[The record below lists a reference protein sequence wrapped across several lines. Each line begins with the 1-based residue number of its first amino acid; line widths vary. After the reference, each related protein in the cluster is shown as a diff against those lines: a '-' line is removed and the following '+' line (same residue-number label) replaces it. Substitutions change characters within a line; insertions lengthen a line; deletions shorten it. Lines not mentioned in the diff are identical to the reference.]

1 MRQKQTNRRH
11 RHRSDRRGQ
20 YFSMDAILGALIFS
34 VAVSII
40 FFHYSAFSNLPA
52 GGGKDAML
60 QNGLRASSMLMS
72 KGDDLSAIT
81 STTYGTISKLGL
93 GAPTGGNDHSLSLK
107 QAGELRRIIGYSGD
121 GTLNSGA
128 YAALRS
134 RLMIDGYYEYMIK
147 IERLNSPLD
156 ISMGKSLSSGSGI
169 SDNIAVVKRQV
180 VLFNDTT
187 GMNSLGTISV
197 YIWN

>member
-1 MRQKQTNRRH
+1 MKTRRYVPT
-11 RHRSDRRGQ
+11 SDMRGQ

-81 STTYGTISKLGL
+81 GTSYGDISKLGL
-93 GAPTGGNDHSLSLK
+93 GAPNGGNDHSLSLK
-107 QAGELRRIIGYSGD
+107 QAIELSRIIGYTGD
-121 GTLNSGA
+121 RTLNSGA

-147 IERLNSPLD
+147 IERLNNPLD
-156 ISMGKSLSSGSGI
+156 ISMGNSSGSGI
-169 SDNIAVVKRQV
+169 SGNIAVIKRQV
-180 VLFNDTT
+180 VLFDDTGTT
-187 GMNSLGTISV
+187 GINSLGTISV